1 MGGIDLRDQDGGLHQ
16 GVHMIVATPGRLQ
29 ALQRSSGID
38 RSPHWL

>member
-29 ALQRSSGID
+29 ALAAAESID
-38 RSPHWL
+38 PPHWL